1 MQNGKDFLCLI
12 QETTTRTCNFS
23 CKKLFI
29 YIIIF
34 SLSIQ
39 SVFTQDEK
47 EWTVAAEKFTF
58 IKGQKNNS
66 VTEGISETIPKNILE
81 GLNQTLNRNI
91 KPDESLDRKRSEL
104 RKKRQSLYLQLSSE
118 YQKRDNLFLNYNGRK
133 LEKKIKEQEEKI
145 ADIKNQIDNNIEE
158 LKIAEK
164 EEELVIEEYVNDNH
178 PATEKEKMATFFKS
192 IISNDKAVVK
202 SEKIKLYNNDSSSL
216 ILPSQE
222 AKIRGYNSTYF
233 SEEMESKGINSLIT
247 GEISN
252 YGGYMSIAVDL
263 YLYPGGR
270 KIGSVMEI
278 GSGDEIEFITS
289 SIVRQ
294 LIPLLTNSMPV
305 NVIFSLNPQVPLK
318 DVQIYIDDILQKT
331 SDYNLIISSGVHSF
345 QIVAKGYKS
354 LSTNYFFEGNT
365 KYNIVINL
373 EEKKEGNINIQ
384 LANPLLGT
392 IYTNGIMAEKVD
404 YLNSKIIINGQQVLG
419 EFISEDG
426 NTAFFYIP
434 EKLYYDGNN
443 VKINPKPI
451 DRGKNIDKRRRW
463 MYGSYSAFMVSLIP
477 TFITKGILDN
487 KVKLYNDRNIDY
499 DTAKNWQITYN
510 VFAGISIGLAVF
522 WGVELVRY
530 LISAN
535 SVLPEKAKQGDAVNY
550 NAVTELNNKIEL
562 AVPEVEEN
570 KADVSTIINNEIE
583 NNKLEKSPIIE

>member
-1 MQNGKDFLCLI
+1 MHNGKDFLCLI